1 MYGAVI
7 APLIMLTLEQKFIV
21 TELDVVGWA
30 LLLVDS
36 VLCFL
41 AIVLCS
47 ESVQLENVGPVS
59 LIRGLDVIYAIT
71 VQLVLVK
78 VKVTWNVLMGA
89 FIILPTTSIII
100 LNRWIGIQEW
110 IEQRLCPSK
119 YDRVNSDDETGDSN

>member
-1 MYGAVI
+1 MPIVLSLFYPNMYGAVI
-7 APLIMLTLEQKFIV
+7 APLIMLTLGQKFIV
-21 TELDVVGWA
+21 TELGVVGWA

-59 LIRGLDVIYAIT
+59 LIRGLDVIYAII

-78 VKVTWNVLMGA
+78 VNVTWNCISGSVNYSANYINHHTESM
-89 FIILPTTSIII
+89 
-100 LNRWIGIQEW
+100 
-110 IEQRLCPSK
+110 
-119 YDRVNSDDETGDSN
+119 DRYSRMDRAKIVPLKI